1 MAFRP
6 GFQDMTMTNPFFA
19 AWDTPFGVPPFEAI
33 ETAHFAPAYQRALAE
48 HDREVA
54 AIAGNPEAPSFDNT
68 IAALELSGQLL
79 RKVDMVFSQ
88 LASANTNPELQA
100 VERDMAPVV
109 ARHWNGIFLNAAL
122 FRRIDQLY
130 RQRDGLGLDAESARV
145 LERYHLDFVRAGA
158 QLSVAERAR
167 FAEIIERLAVLA
179 TEFAQNVLGDEQ
191 ETVFALTEAEVDGL
205 PGDARAAAAELAR
218 ARKLN
223 APFAASTSRS
233 SVEPILHYATDR
245 GVREKVWRAFVDR
258 GRNGNSHDNRKI
270 IAEIVTLRSEI
281 ARLLGYDTYAAYKL
295 ADTMAKTPEAAQGLL
310 EQIWSPG
317 VKRAEQD
324 RDALQELV
332 DAAGGGFRL
341 EPWDWRFYAEQL
353 RRARYDFDESEIK
366 PYLQLEKVVEAAFYT
381 AGRLFGVSFTPRPDI
396 TGYHPDVR
404 AWSVERD
411 GRTIGLFYGDF
422 FARPGKRSGAWMTSF
437 RDQQKL
443 GGEVLPI
450 IVNTCNFN
458 KPPEGEPALLSLDEA
473 RTVFHEFGHGLHGLL
488 SNVTYPRI
496 SGTSTVRDWVEL
508 PSQLYE
514 HWLEA
519 PPVLARLTHYKTGA
533 PIPPDLLTRLKAAR
547 NANTGF
553 ETVEF
558 LASALLDMAY
568 HTRPAGEPIDADV
581 IESETLARI
590 GMPRE
595 VALRHASPHFL
606 HIFSGDGYSAG
617 YYSYLWSEVLD
628 ADGFEAF
635 EEAGDP
641 FDAATAGRL
650 YTYVYSAGG
659 SRDFAEAYRLFRGRD
674 PDVGGLLR
682 GRGLVALEPLEDGA
696 AV

>member
-1 MAFRP
+1 
-6 GFQDMTMTNPFFA
+6 MTNPFFA

>member
-1 MAFRP
+1 
-6 GFQDMTMTNPFFA
+6 MTNPFFA

-310 EQIWSPG
+310 DQIWSPG